1 MNKLSGTLLYVQVNK
16 PVKAFVKPGAEKK
29 PDEWKASVAIVDEDV
44 IDEFEEY
51 AQSIDAKV
59 SLKKVKVADF
69 EDKYKCPVPEGANKY
84 VWVVT
89 FRKSTE
95 LGKTGKPVPE
105 AFTPRVL
112 EKQGKAMVDVTYTKL
127 PANGSKGTISIDRFD
142 RNNNTSS
149 LYLKNVLV
157 TEMIEWEGSPNE
169 YNVGQE
175 FEDELDDDDV
185 AENVAPAKP
194 AKETKASKPR
204 GKPVAAKEEVVDE
217 DPPF

>member
-1 MNKLSGTLLYVQVNK
+1 MKKLTGTLLYVAVNK
-16 PVKAFVKPGAEKK
+16 PVKAFVKPGAPAK

-51 AQSIDAKV
+51 AQGIDAKV
-59 SLKKVKVADF
+59 SIKKVKVADF
-69 EDKYKCPVPEGANKY
+69 EEKYKCPVPEGANKY

-89 FRKSTE
+89 LRKSTE

-127 PANGSKGTISIDRFD
+127 PANGSKGTISIDQFD
-142 RNNNTSS
+142 RTNGTSS

-157 TEMIEWEGSPNE
+157 TEMIEWEGTPND
-169 YNVGQE
+169 YNVGDE
-175 FEDELDDDDV
+175 FEDELEDDDTPV
-185 AENVAPAKP
+185 STPTEPVR
-194 AKETKASKPR
+194 ETKPVKTR
-204 GKPVAAKEEVVDE
+204 GKPQAAKQETESE